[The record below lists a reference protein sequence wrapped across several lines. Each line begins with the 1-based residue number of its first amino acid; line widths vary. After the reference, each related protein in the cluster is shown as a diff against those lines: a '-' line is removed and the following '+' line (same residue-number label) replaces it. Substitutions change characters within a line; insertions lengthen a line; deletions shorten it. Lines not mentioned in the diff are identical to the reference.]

1 MDEMKTIILASASPR
16 RKEILEKHRIPFRI
30 EVSDVDESHEKM
42 HPAKLVEELSR
53 RKAKAVFEKFPGEI
67 VLGADTVVAYG
78 DEILEKPKDD
88 EDAYRM
94 ISLLQGNVHQV
105 YTGVT
110 ICSPEK
116 EITFS
121 VKTDVYVKKMSPEEI
136 NTYIATGEGKDKAGS
151 YAIQGIFS
159 KYIEKY
165 DGDYENVVGLP
176 GKHVEETLK
185 DF

>member
-1 MDEMKTIILASASPR
+1 MNTIILASASPR
-16 RKEILEKHRIPFRI
+16 RKEILENHGIPFKI

-42 HPAKLVEELSR
+42 HPAKLVEELSK
-53 RKAKAVFEKFPGEI
+53 RKAKAVFQTFPSEI
-67 VLGADTVVAYG
+67 VLGADTVVAYE

-110 ICSPEK
+110 ICSAEK
-116 EITFS
+116 KTTFS
-121 VKTDVYVKKMSPEEI
+121 VKTDVYVKEMSPEEI
-136 NTYIATGEGKDKAGS
+136 KAYISTGEGRDKAGS

-176 GKHVEETLK
+176 GSYVEEVLK

>member
-1 MDEMKTIILASASPR
+1 MKTIILASASPR
-16 RKEILEKHRIPFRI
+16 RKEILEKHRIAFHI
-30 EVSDVDESHEKM
+30 EVSDVDESHGAM
-42 HPAKLVEELSR
+42 HPAKLVEELSK
-53 RKAKAVFEKFPGEI
+53 RKAKAVFEKFPGEVI
-67 VLGADTVVAYG
+67 LGADTVVAYG
-78 DEILEKPKDD
+78 DEILEKPKND

-94 ISLLQGNVHQV
+94 ISMLQGNVHQV

-110 ICSPEK
+110 VCSPEK

>member
-1 MDEMKTIILASASPR
+1 MNTIILASASPR
-16 RKEILEKHRIPFRI
+16 RKEILEKHGIPFQI
-30 EVSDVDESHEKM
+30 QVSDVDESHEKM
-42 HPAKLVEELSR
+42 HPAKLVEELSK
-53 RKAKAVFEKFPGEI
+53 RKAKAVFEKFPDKV

-110 ICSPEK
+110 ICSAEK
-116 EITFS
+116 KTTFS
-121 VKTDVYVKKMSPEEI
+121 VKTDVYVKEMSPEEI
-136 NTYIATGEGKDKAGS
+136 KAYVATGEGRDKAGS

-176 GKHVEETLK
+176 GSYVEEVLNN
-185 DF
+185 F

>member
-1 MDEMKTIILASASPR
+1 MNTIILASASPR
-16 RKEILEKHRIPFRI
+16 RKEILEKHGIPFQI

-42 HPAKLVEELSR
+42 HPAKLVEELSK
-53 RKAKAVFEKFPGEI
+53 RKAKAVFQKFPGEI
-67 VLGADTVVAYG
+67 VLGADTVVAYS
-78 DEILEKPKDD
+78 DEILEKPKNDK
-88 EDAYRM
+88 DAHRM

-121 VKTDVYVKKMSPEEI
+121 VKTDVYVKEMSPAEI